1 MISTIKYKQGDV
13 ILVKVIFSEG
23 SGVKKSLGFL

>member
-1 MISTIKYKQGDV
+1 MKYKQGDV